1 MKHFRSPLFLFFL
14 IVVFSASLSSST
26 IVSHDERAITID
38 GQRRILISGSIHYP
52 RSTVDMWPD
61 LINKAKDGGLDAIE
75 TYVFW
80 NAHEPARRQYDF
92 SDNLDLVRFVKT
104 VQDAGL
110 YAVLR
115 IGPYVCAEWNYGGF
129 PVWLHNM
136 PNVEFRTTNT
146 DFMNEMQNFTTL
158 IVDMMKREKLF
169 AVQGGPIILAQ
180 IENEYGNVI
189 QSYGAAGKAYID
201 WCSNMA
207 DSLDIGVP
215 WIMCQETDAPEPMIE
230 TCNGFYCHDYK
241 PTNPSNPKMWT
252 ENWTGWFKNWGG
264 KHPFRTAE
272 DLSFAVARFFQTG
285 GTFQNYYM
293 YHGGTNF
300 GRTAGGPYIT
310 TSYDYHAPLDEFGNL
325 NQPKWGHLKELHNVL
340 KSMERSLTYGNI
352 SDIDMGNSVTVTTYA
367 TSEGS
372 SCFIS
377 NANTTVDAVV
387 SFQGNQYNVP
397 AWSVSVLPDCKKEVY
412 NTAKVSTQESVMVAE
427 DAHVSGIQWS
437 WRPEM
442 AEDTILK
449 GKGDVVASGLFDQK
463 AVAND
468 ASDYL
473 WYMTRVHLDKSDP
486 IWSHNMSLRV
496 HSNAHVL
503 HAYVNGEH
511 VGTHFVKDG
520 KYDYDFEKSVK
531 LVHGTNRIALLS
543 VTVGFHNY
551 GAFFEKNAAGI
562 NGPVSIVGYKGDER
576 IEKDLSGHQWEYKIG
591 LNGIENKVFSPD
603 SASNL
608 KWSTQQFPTFRMLT
622 WYKTPFDTPSGN
634 SPVVVDLNGL
644 GKGEAWIN
652 GRSIGRYWPSF
663 DADNDGCSEE
673 CDYRGPYDSNK
684 CAFKCG
690 EPTQRLYHVPRDF
703 LNGNSSNTLTLLEE
717 MGGDP
722 SMASFKTIGVGSAC
736 ARAEENKV
744 VELSCNG
751 KPISAVKFVSFGNP
765 TGKCG
770 SFAKGMCDGAEDAEA
785 VASTECV
792 GKMTCKLEAS
802 STVFGAADCGDLAKS
817 LAVEVVC

>member
-1 MKHFRSPLFLFFL
+1 MKHFTSSVLSFLL
-14 IVVFSASLSSST
+14 VVFFISSAHST

-52 RSTVDMWPD
+52 RSTADMWPD

-80 NAHEPARRQYDF
+80 NAHEPARRQYEF
-92 SDNLDLVRFVKT
+92 SGNLDLVRFIKT

-129 PVWLHNM
+129 PMWLHNM
-136 PNVEFRTTNT
+136 NSVEFRTTNT

-158 IVDMMKREKLF
+158 IVDMMKRENLF
-169 AVQGGPIILAQ
+169 AAQGGPIILAQ

-189 QSYGAAGKAYID
+189 DSYGAAGKAYID

-215 WIMCQETDAPEPMIE
+215 WIMCQEKDAPEPMIE

-272 DLSFAVARFFQTG
+272 DLSYAVARFFQTG

-325 NQPKWGHLKELHNVL
+325 NQPKWGHLKQLHNVL
-340 KSMERSLTYGNI
+340 KSMEKSLTYGNI
-352 SDIDMGNSVTVTTYA
+352 SDIDFGNDVTATIYA
-367 TSEGS
+367 MKEGS

-377 NANTTVDAVV
+377 NSNTTADALV
-387 SFQGNQYNVP
+387 SFQGNQYSVP
-397 AWSVSVLPDCKKEVY
+397 AWSVSVLPDCKNVAY
-412 NTAKVSTQESVMVAE
+412 NTAKVNTQESVMATQ
-427 DAHVSGIQWS
+427 DADVGGIRWS
-437 WRPEM
+437 WRPEI
-442 AEDTILK
+442 AEQTIVK
-449 GKGDVVASGLFDQK
+449 GKGDVVADYLFDQK
-463 AVAND
+463 DFAND

-473 WYMTRVHLDKSDP
+473 WYMTRVRLEKDDP
-486 IWSHNMSLRV
+486 IWSRNMSLRV

-503 HAYVNGEH
+503 HAYVNGKH
-511 VGTHFVKDG
+511 VGTHFVEDG
-520 KYDYDFEKSVK
+520 KYDYDFEKSIE
-531 LVHGTNRIALLS
+531 LAPGTNRIALLS
-543 VTVGFHNY
+543 VTVGFQNY
-551 GAFFEKNAAGI
+551 GPFFEKSPAGI
-562 NGPVSIVGYKGDER
+562 NGPVMIVGYKGDER
-576 IEKDLSGHQWEYKIG
+576 IEKDLSAHPWEYKVG
-591 LNGIENKVFSPD
+591 LNGVESKVFSPD
-603 SASNL
+603 SGSNF
-608 KWSTQQFPTFRMLT
+608 KWSTEKLPTSRMLT
-622 WYKTPFDTPSGN
+622 WYKTSFKTPSG
-634 SPVVVDLNGL
+634 SDPVVVDLHGL

-652 GRSIGRYWPSF
+652 GKSIGRYWPSF
-663 DADNDGCSEE
+663 KASDDGCSDE

-684 CAFKCG
+684 CTFKCG
-690 EPTQRLYHVPRDF
+690 EPTQTLYHVPRAF
-703 LNGNSSNTLTLLEE
+703 LNENGENVLALLEE

-722 SMASFKTIGVGSAC
+722 TMASFKTMSVGSVC
-736 ARAEENKV
+736 AKADENNV
-744 VELSCNG
+744 IELSCNG
-751 KPISAVKFVSFGNP
+751 KKISDIKFVNFGNP

-770 SFAKGMCDGAEDAEA
+770 SFAKGTCEGDKDALKL
-785 VASTECV
+785 VTEECI
-792 GKMTCKLEAS
+792 GKMTCQLEAS
-802 STVFGAADCGDLAKS
+802 SKMFGAADCGDSVKS
-817 LAVEVVC
+817 LVVEAVC